1 MIYEGAARPALI
13 AWRSERMRWEADRW
27 MTVHRTSVPVFQG

>member
-1 MIYEGAARPALI
+1 MIYEGAARPVLI
-13 AWRSERMRWEADRW
+13 AWQSERMRWEADRW